1 MMCIRNKND
10 CKTAYVMLRFLQA
23 HPQYAENEH
32 TKELKRT
39 VRKYVN
45 RNDNELDLGYWK
57 VYYRFVAS
65 SNDGE
70 DYWELIGCPDWVESI
85 EDAEEFFEEH
95 IKIPIVYTYYSPT
108 GWKFTSD
115 HHCFKRNG
123 KYYLYHRVSIDC

>member
-1 MMCIRNKND
+1 MFGIRNKHD
-10 CKTAYVMLRFLQA
+10 LKTAYAMLRILTENK
-23 HPQYAENEH
+23 QYGRKESID
-32 TKELKRT
+32 ELKREI
-39 VRKYVN
+39 RKYVHFN
-45 RNDNELDLGYWK
+45 NNELDLGYWK

-65 SNDGE
+65 SRDGE

-108 GWKFTSD
+108 GWRFTSD